1 MSIEVK
7 NVTCGYQRDIIIL
20 HDVSIFSERS
30 KVTGIIGPNGAGKST
45 LLKTICGYLKPKHG
59 TIIFDGDDI
68 TNIEPHVLP
77 KKGLVCVPQHRS
89 LFPYLTAR
97 ENLEMGA
104 WTFRK
109 DRARVKESIEEAG
122 KRFPILE
129 TRAKIKAGRLSGG
142 EQRMLELARALMVKP
157 KTILVDEPTAGLAP
171 KVVEQVYQKL
181 NDIKEEGT
189 SILLVD
195 QNIKRALALSD
206 YIYVISGGKVI
217 DEGPVGKFTEQ
228 LNSLIRNWLL

>member
-1 MSIEVK
+1 
-7 NVTCGYQRDIIIL
+7 
-20 HDVSIFSERS
+20 
-30 KVTGIIGPNGAGKST
+30 
-45 LLKTICGYLKPKHG
+45 
-59 TIIFDGDDI
+59 
-68 TNIEPHVLP
+68 
-77 KKGLVCVPQHRS
+77 
-89 LFPYLTAR
+89 
-97 ENLEMGA
+97 MGA

-181 NDIKEEGT
+181 KEIKEEGT
-189 SILLVD
+189 TILIVD
-195 QNIKRALALSD
+195 QNIKKALALSD

-228 LNSLIRNWLL
+228 LNSLIRSWLL